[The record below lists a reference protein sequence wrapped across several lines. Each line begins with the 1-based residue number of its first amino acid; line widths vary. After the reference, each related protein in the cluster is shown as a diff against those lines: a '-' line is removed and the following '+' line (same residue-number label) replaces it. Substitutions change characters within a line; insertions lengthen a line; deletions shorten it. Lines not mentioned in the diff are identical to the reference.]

1 VHGYIGVRMF
11 SVGVDEL
18 SAYTGLSKEEL
29 TDEYGL
35 PSNGAIVSE
44 VTPGGPAAAAGVSG
58 GEEEEIEGVTVPIG
72 DVITEIDGEAVAS
85 PDDVIEVVNA
95 SEPGDELAL
104 TVVSPGEA
112 TRRVGVTVGVRP
124 EGT

>member
-1 VHGYIGVRMF
+1 MF

-29 TDEYGL
+29 ADEYGL

-44 VTPGGPAAAAGVSG
+44 VTPGGPAAEAGVSG

-72 DVITEIDGEAVAS
+72 DIITEIDGKAVSS

-104 TVVSPGEA
+104 TVVSPGEEA
-112 TRRVGVTVGVRP
+112 RRVRVTVGVRP